1 MTITGATRLYPLVGH
16 PVAQVRTP
24 PAINAWLAEQNQDA
38 VMVPAD
44 ILPGRITA
52 FFEMLRDWPN
62 CGGCSVTIPHKQA
75 AFRAMD
81 HLTERARQIG
91 AVNIIRRDA
100 DGSLSGDMTDGLA
113 FVAALRQTGC
123 DPAGKTALLAGGGGG
138 AGLAIALALADAGV
152 ERLCLREPDAERR
165 ARAMDIL
172 RDAYPALALD
182 IDPGAGGFDIGVNA
196 SPLGMVPDDPMP
208 FDPVLIRAGGLAGDV
223 VTKPPLTPLLL
234 AAQER
239 GLAIVTGI
247 AMADAQLPFQMRH
260 LGLWR
265 DDMSFN

>member
-1 MTITGATRLYPLVGH
+1 MTITGTTRLYPLVGH
-16 PVAQVRTP
+16 PVTQVRTP
-24 PAINAWLAEQNQDA
+24 PAINAWLADQAQDA

-81 HLTERARQIG
+81 RLTERARQIG
-91 AVNIIRRDA
+91 AVNIIRRDG

-113 FVAALRQTGC
+113 FVAALRQSAC

-138 AGLAIALALADAGV
+138 AGLAIALALAEAGIA
-152 ERLCLREPDAERR
+152 RLCLLEPDAERR
-165 ARAMDIL
+165 ARAMGIL
-172 RDAYPALALD
+172 RDAYPALKLNT
-182 IDPGAGGFDIGVNA
+182 DPGPGGFDIGVNA
-196 SPLGMVPDDPMP
+196 SPLGMAPDDPMA
-208 FDPVLIRAGGLAGDV
+208 FDPALIRPDGLAGDV

-234 AAQER
+234 AAQKR

-265 DDMSFN
+265 DTPFN